1 MSLVIRVLYTDDG
14 MGLSFELQG
23 KAVRD
28 VVQTTFIFNGAKH
41 EYFNPREF
49 WQRFN
54 WPGSS
59 DHPGGSLS
67 GMPGCWPCSSCAT
80 SRCRGRYSLA
90 RTAQNPFET
99 PRSSC
104 RVKRGCVRKRSRR
117 ACWITVAAQLDV
129 AFGNCYEKREL

>member
-1 MSLVIRVLYTDDG
+1 MSLVIRVLYTDGG

-41 EYFNPREF
+41 EYFNQREF

-59 DHPGGSLS
+59 DHPGASLS
-67 GMPGCWPCSSCAT
+67 WMPGRWPCSSCAT

-90 RTAQNPFET
+90 RTAPKPFET
-99 PRSSC
+99 PRSS
-104 RVKRGCVRKRSRR
+104 
-117 ACWITVAAQLDV
+117 
-129 AFGNCYEKREL
+129 